1 LVINSK
7 INMIPISQIKQIVD
21 FIFSKDGYNIQ
32 NLNISFPQPLNIK
45 IIKNNNEDIILSFT
59 ESLPKVSWN
68 RLIKLSAWIQGI
80 SLGKNS
86 GTLKLKYLPDINFNY
101 EDDKKEVLFGSHYD
115 FSNIEKEINSTYQDD
130 ERKFLAHKCLHYASE
145 WATIASQSCDFACST
160 YSEQKKLKQDC
171 KNFVIENIRNEQ
183 KYGSVVIT
191 FLLLYVVLPVVLKFV
206 LERIFQRLFS

>member
-1 LVINSK
+1 
-7 INMIPISQIKQIVD
+7 MIPISQIKQIVD
-21 FIFSKDGYNIQ
+21 FIFSKDGYSIH

-45 IIKNNNEDIILSFT
+45 IIKNDSGDIILSFT

-80 SLGKNS
+80 SLGKTS
-86 GTLKLKYLPDINFNY
+86 GTLKLKYLPDINFSY
-101 EDDKKEVLFGSHYD
+101 EDDNKKEILFGSDYD
-115 FSNIEKEINSTYQDD
+115 FSSIEKEINFTYEDD

-160 YSEQKKLKQDC
+160 YTEQKKLKQDC

-183 KYGSVVIT
+183 KYGSVVLT
-191 FLLLYVVLPVVLKFV
+191 FLLLYIVLPVVLKFV
-206 LERIFQRLFS
+206 LERLFNKLFN